1 MQSETLLIRK
11 GVVLTGAGSAAGPA
25 DILIEAGRVAAIGPD
40 LAAPPATRMIDAQDR
55 LVMPG
60 LVNAHWHSP
69 MQLSPGTSDRMN
81 HKVFMW
87 ENQVDTANRSQEEIY
102 LSAVI
107 GCLQMLKSGTT
118 AVIDHFPEQ
127 GFGLDDVAT
136 VVKAYEDC
144 GMRAVVALRIFDG
157 AYSDIVPPPERM
169 TGELRAAL
177 TAGNTLAPRPMQE
190 SLDLVRAAIEK
201 NDRTAGRIRVF
212 PAPSNPVRCSD
223 ALLAACQGMA
233 ESLDTGVHCH
243 LLETRTQAEL
253 AARAYGRSMVEHM
266 ESIGAFSGRWS
277 CAHCNWI
284 SDPEIAI
291 MARLGAVAVL
301 NPESNLKIGSG
312 IPPIPKL
319 LAAGVPCAVGTD
331 GASTNDNLI
340 LQDAMQLV
348 AILHRAGEPDRRR
361 WVTVDDAIAMATTG
375 GAKAMRE
382 GELGRLVPGARAD
395 LVLYDLS
402 APWWVPLNDP
412 AQQLVFGER
421 GGSVD
426 TVIVDGK
433 IVVEQGRALTIDE
446 KAVLAAAKSIL
457 PNVRGRNAGV
467 RTIAEAVAALE

>member
-1 MQSETLLIRK
+1 MQASPILIRAATW
-11 GVVLTGAGSAAGPA
+11 VLSAGPGPT
-25 DILIEAGRVAAIGPD
+25 DILIESGRIAAIGRE
-40 LAAPPATRMIDAQDR
+40 LTPPAGVRVIDARDR
-55 LVMPG
+55 LVAPG

-69 MQLSPGTSDRMN
+69 MQLSAGTSDRMN

-102 LSAVI
+102 LSAVV

-136 VVKAYEDC
+136 VVKAFEDC

-157 AYSDIVPPPERM
+157 EYSDIVPPPERV
-169 TGELRAAL
+169 TAQLRSAL
-177 TAGNTLAPRPMQE
+177 ATANTLKPRPMPE
-190 SLDLVRAAIEK
+190 SLDLVRAAIASF
-201 NDRTAGRIRVF
+201 DRRAGRIRVF

-223 ALLAACQGMA
+223 AMLVACEEMA
-233 ESLDTGVHCH
+233 ERLDTGVHCH

-253 AARAYGRSMVEHM
+253 ARRAYGRSLVEHM
-266 ESIGAFSGRWS
+266 EAIGAFSARWS
-277 CAHCNWI
+277 CAHCNWL
-284 SDPEIAI
+284 SAAEIAI
-291 MARLGAVAVL
+291 MGRLGAVAVL

-312 IPPIPKL
+312 VPPIPAL
-319 LAAGVPCAVGTD
+319 LGASVPCAIGTD

-340 LQDAMQLV
+340 LHDAMQLV
-348 AILHRAGEPDRRR
+348 AILHRAQEPDRRR
-361 WVTVDDAIAMATTG
+361 WVTVEDAIAMATTG
-375 GAKAMRE
+375 GARAMRE
-382 GELGRLVPGARAD
+382 VDLGSLAPGAKAD

-426 TVIVDGK
+426 TVIVDGN
-433 IVVEQGRALTIDE
+433 VTVENGRAVTIDE
-446 KAVLAAAKSIL
+446 KAVLDAARLIL
-457 PNVRGRNAGV
+457 PAIRSRNAGV
-467 RTIAEAVAALE
+467 RAIAGMVAALE

>member
-1 MQSETLLIRK
+1 MSEQSSTLLIRRAS
-11 GVVLTGAGSAAGPA
+11 VLNGAGST
-25 DILIEAGRVAAIGPD
+25 DILVEAGRIAGVAPD
-40 LAAPPATRMIDAQDR
+40 LAVPPAARIIDARDR
-55 LVMPG
+55 LVTPG
-60 LVNAHWHSP
+60 LINAHWHSP

-136 VVKAYEDC
+136 VVKAFEDC

-157 AYSDIVPPPERM
+157 EYSDIVPPPDRI
-169 TGELRAAL
+169 TDELRAAL
-177 TAGNTLAPRPMQE
+177 ATGNTLKPRPAQE

-201 NDRTAGRIRVF
+201 FDRPAGRIRVF

-223 ALLAACQGMA
+223 ALLVACQEMA
-233 ESLDTGVHCH
+233 EGLDTGVHCH

-253 AARAYGRSMVEHM
+253 AARAYGRTMVEHM
-266 ESIGAFSGRWS
+266 EAIGAFSSRWS
-277 CAHCNWI
+277 CAHCNWV
-284 SDPEIAI
+284 SQPEIAI
-291 MARLGAVAVL
+291 MGRLGAVAVL

-312 IPPIPKL
+312 IPPIPAL
-319 LAAGVPCAVGTD
+319 LAAGVPCALGTD

-340 LQDAMQLV
+340 LQDAMQLA

-375 GAKAMRE
+375 GAQAMLE
-382 GELGRLVPGARAD
+382 PDLGRLVPGAKAD

-412 AQQLVFGER
+412 AQQFVFGER
-421 GGSVD
+421 GGAVD
-426 TVIVDGK
+426 TVIVDGNV
-433 IVVEQGRALTIDE
+433 VVEQGRALTIDE

-457 PNVRGRNAGV
+457 PNVRSRNAGA
-467 RTIAEAVAALE
+467 RAIAQAVAALE

>member
-1 MQSETLLIRK
+1 MQAEAILIRNAAW
-11 GVVLTGAGSAAGPA
+11 VLSAGPGPT
-25 DILIEAGRVAAIGPD
+25 DILIEAGRIVAIGSD
-40 LAAPPATRMIDAQDR
+40 LAAPPAAQVIDGRDR
-55 LVMPG
+55 LVTPG

-69 MQLSPGTSDRMN
+69 MQLSAGTSDRTN

-87 ENQVDTANRSQEEIY
+87 ENQVDTANRSKEEIY
-102 LSAVI
+102 LSAVV

-118 AVIDHFPEQ
+118 SVIDHFPEQ

-136 VVKAYEDC
+136 VVKAFEDC

-157 AYSDIVPPPERM
+157 EYSDIVPPPERV
-169 TGELRAAL
+169 TPELRAAL
-177 TAGNTLAPRPMQE
+177 AAGNTLKPRPMQE
-190 SLDLVRAAIEK
+190 SLDLVREAIGRF
-201 NDRTAGRIRVF
+201 DRTVGRIRVF

-223 ALLAACQGMA
+223 EMLVACQELA
-233 ESLDTGVHCH
+233 ERLDTGVHCH

-266 ESIGAFSGRWS
+266 EAIGAFSGRWS
-277 CAHCNWI
+277 CAHCNWL
-284 SDPEIAI
+284 SAAEIAI
-291 MARLGAVAVL
+291 MGRLGAVAVF

-312 IPPIPKL
+312 IPPIPAL

-375 GAKAMRE
+375 GAQAMRE
-382 GELGRLVPGARAD
+382 PELGRLAPGAKAD

-402 APWWVPLNDP
+402 AAWWVPLNDP
-412 AQQLVFGER
+412 TQQWVFGER

-426 TVIVDGK
+426 TVIIDGRV
-433 IVVEQGRALTIDE
+433 VVENGSVVTIDE
-446 KAVLAAAKSIL
+446 DAVLNAARTVL
-457 PNVRGRNAGV
+457 PGV
-467 RTIAEAVAALE
+467 RSRNSAVREIAEAVAALE